1 MRAVAG
7 ALAAVFALLALGMVV
22 IHQQGHYEALL
33 GVQARRADFHAQ
45 MRQLYKLLQH
55 PDALAEAVMGGA
67 QQKQLRASKLRA
79 VAAPTH
85 KLEES
90 GEDAEENYL
99 HSSFPTTNRKGLGPG
114 LSVGDPVLNKWMKY
128 KMAPPACI
136 LSGNCVEEGYDGH
149 DDWRNLKQVQDT
161 VDEDMED
168 QLDYLFRSTMSGLE
182 ACQEGFGE
190 DEEMVEKCEMKETRK
205 MCYMFESMSQL
216 CDSTLQ
222 ERKNELDST
231 YYYHKAYVLKS
242 CTNDVRTAL
251 VSLCAQAEKIPV
263 CESFFW
269 CARYVVPHC
278 TTTLLYA
285 LASPLSSQAAPNGDA
300 NIYIYILC

>member
-7 ALAAVFALLALGMVV
+7 ALAAVFGLLALGMVV

-161 VDEDMED
+161 VDEDGRGARMRHQDPALPERASARAPRGTTPKPC
-168 QLDYLFRSTMSGLE
+168 QGVIGRVSQQGKRS
-182 ACQEGFGE
+182 GE
-190 DEEMVEKCEMKETRK
+190 DG
-205 MCYMFESMSQL
+205 
-216 CDSTLQ
+216 
-222 ERKNELDST
+222 
-231 YYYHKAYVLKS
+231 YV
-242 CTNDVRTAL
+242 TTQ
-251 VSLCAQAEKIPV
+251 VSL
-263 CESFFW
+263 
-269 CARYVVPHC
+269 Y
-278 TTTLLYA
+278 
-285 LASPLSSQAAPNGDA
+285 LS
-300 NIYIYILC
+300 